1 MEAVLEAVKRSGKG
15 KNEARRLRAAGHV
28 PAVVYG
34 AQKAGDAIA
43 PVQVAV
49 SPKEMMRIL
58 HSASGVNTLITLNVA
73 GESTQR
79 VLVREFQLD
88 PVTQHLLHADF
99 YRVNLER
106 KIAISVPIVLHG
118 EPKGVKQQDGV
129 LEFLHKEIEVECL
142 PTQIPEHVDIDVSDL
157 ELGQAIYVRDIAANA
172 TWVPLSENDLMLVH
186 VVSAKVVA
194 EPAAEAAAAAPGA
207 AEPEVAQRFIQL
219 TLRQPLGEAR
229 DADVAGVLDDVRQ
242 GEPVRL
248 VDVVERA
255 AFRDVRAVVRI
266 DHLVHARAPGL
277 DHPAGNERLQ
287 R

>member
-1 MEAVLEAVKRSGKG
+1 MEAILEAVKRSGKG
-15 KNEARRLRAAGHV
+15 KNEARRMRAAGQL

-43 PVQVAV
+43 PLQLAV

-79 VLVREFQLD
+79 VLVREYQLD

-106 KIAISVPIVLHG
+106 KIAVKVPIVLHG

-142 PTQIPEHVDIDVSDL
+142 PTQIPEHVDVDVSDL

-186 VVSAKVVA
+186 VVSAKAVA
-194 EPAAEAAAAAPGA
+194 EPAADAAAAPVAA
-207 AEPEVAQRFIQL
+207 AEPEVAKKGK
-219 TLRQPLGEAR
+219 TDKPG
-229 DADVAGVLDDVRQ
+229 DDKDK
-242 GEPVRL
+242 PKK
-248 VDVVERA
+248 
-255 AFRDVRAVVRI
+255 
-266 DHLVHARAPGL
+266 
-277 DHPAGNERLQ
+277 
-287 R
+287 

>member
-58 HSASGVNTLITLNVA
+58 HSASGVNSLITLNVA

-88 PVTQHLLHADF
+88 PVTQQLLHADF

-142 PTQIPEHVDIDVSDL
+142 PTQIPDHVDIDVSEL
-157 ELGQAIYVRDIAANA
+157 ELGQAIYVKDIAANA
-172 TWVPLSENDLMLVH
+172 TWVPLSDTDLMLVH
-186 VVSAKVVA
+186 VVSAKVVV
-194 EPAAEAAAAAPGA
+194 EPTVEAAAAAAPGA
-207 AEPEVAQRFIQL
+207 AAEPEVAKKGK
-219 TLRQPLGEAR
+219 TDKDG
-229 DADVAGVLDDVRQ
+229 DDKDK
-242 GEPVRL
+242 PKK
-248 VDVVERA
+248 
-255 AFRDVRAVVRI
+255 
-266 DHLVHARAPGL
+266 
-277 DHPAGNERLQ
+277 
-287 R
+287 